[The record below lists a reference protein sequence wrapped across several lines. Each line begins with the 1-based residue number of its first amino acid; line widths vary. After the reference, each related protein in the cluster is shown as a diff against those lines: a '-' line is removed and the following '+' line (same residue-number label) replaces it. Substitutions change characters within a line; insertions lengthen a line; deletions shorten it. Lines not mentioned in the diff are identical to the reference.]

1 MIIKELFLEPLDI
14 LEDKITGLLKTVG
27 MIKKENEELKA
38 KIREKEEE
46 AEGIRQE
53 MNDLLREKEDV
64 KTRVAGLIDRMGEC

>member
-1 MIIKELFLEPLDI
+1 MEPLDI